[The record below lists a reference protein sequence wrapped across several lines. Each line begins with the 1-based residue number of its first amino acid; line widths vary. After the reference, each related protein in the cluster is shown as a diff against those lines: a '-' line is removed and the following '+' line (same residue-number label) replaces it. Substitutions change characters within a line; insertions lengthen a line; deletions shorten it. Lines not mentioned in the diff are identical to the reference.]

1 MKTSQGKAA
10 RPGAERPIERS
21 KYPQYTTLA
30 RRAKKILQTSCKIHK
45 NITARAS
52 VPWSAVWRGS
62 RRSMDTNRCHRASEC
77 ALEPRR
83 MAIAL
88 SDDLREQGT
97 EGYYELQERGTPVQR
112 RLSPNNRSPHQRTA
126 RVRDFAGRGYCYLA
140 VEWSIRDIA

>member
-1 MKTSQGKAA
+1 
-10 RPGAERPIERS
+10 
-21 KYPQYTTLA
+21 
-30 RRAKKILQTSCKIHK
+30 
-45 NITARAS
+45 
-52 VPWSAVWRGS
+52 
-62 RRSMDTNRCHRASEC
+62 MDTNRCHRASEC

-126 RVRDFAGRGYCYLA
+126 RVRDFAQEPAGMGERQSLQHD
-140 VEWSIRDIA
+140 V